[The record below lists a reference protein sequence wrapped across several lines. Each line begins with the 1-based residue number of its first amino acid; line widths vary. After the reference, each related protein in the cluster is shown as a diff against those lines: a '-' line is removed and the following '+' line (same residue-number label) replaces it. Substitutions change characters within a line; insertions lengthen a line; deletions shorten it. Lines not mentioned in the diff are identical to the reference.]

1 MENVLNMLDYIAW
14 RGDLPLTA
22 DGFNEADGAVLARFA
37 YIPFEYFQT
46 PPTRGLVT
54 IRALAEQSLADGSLD
69 RDGRWKLRDREL
81 MAALA
86 GSRRFGELEAGWYF
100 NRFDEALQTQFS
112 AITVKLSP
120 DVHLLAFRG
129 TDNTIVGW
137 KEDLNMSYLCPI
149 PGQKTAA
156 AYAKAVAERV
166 DGRLMFCG
174 HSKGGNLAVY
184 AGAFCGEPV
193 QARLDAV
200 YNYDGPGFFDDILES
215 PGYRA
220 VCGRIRTFIPQF
232 SVVGMLLGREDS
244 SAVVHSG
251 ENGLHQHD
259 MYSWELRGP
268 RFIKLGT
275 VTGGSKFVNSA
286 LKGWIAEMTPEQFE
300 LFADAIY
307 KIMEDTN
314 ARTLHQMR
322 ENLGGTVR
330 SIAHSVG
337 DMDESTRRAVVECV
351 KLLLVNAGRGMK
363 EELRERGS
371 GEKNTF
377 FPEKS

>member
-1 MENVLNMLDYIAW
+1 MENILNMLDYIAW
-14 RGDLPLTA
+14 RGDIPLA
-22 DGFNEADGAVLARFA
+22 ANGFNEADGAVLARFA

-46 PPTRGLVT
+46 PPTQGLVT
-54 IRALAEQSLADGSLD
+54 LRTLAEMSLNDARLD

-86 GSRRFGELEAGWYF
+86 ASRRFGELEAGWYF
-100 NRFDEALQTQFS
+100 NRFDEKLQTQFS

-120 DVHLLAFRG
+120 DTCLLAFRG

-149 PGQKTAA
+149 PGQRTAA
-156 AYAKAVAERV
+156 EYAQAVAERV
-166 DGRLMFCG
+166 GGRLLFCG

-184 AGAFCGEPV
+184 AGAFCGQAV
-193 QARLDAV
+193 QARLDAI
-200 YNYDGPGFFDDILES
+200 YNYDGPGFFDNILES

-220 VCGRIRTFIPQF
+220 VCGRIHTFIPQF
-232 SVVGMLLGREDS
+232 SVVGMLLGRDDS

-259 MYSWELRGP
+259 MYSWEIRGP
-268 RFIKLGT
+268 RFVKLGT
-275 VTGGSKFVNSA
+275 VTGGSKFVDSA
-286 LKGWIAEMTPEQFE
+286 LKGWITQMTPEQFE

-322 ENLGGTVR
+322 ENLVGTIL

-337 DMDESTRRAVVECV
+337 DMDEATRRAVIECV
-351 KLLLVNAGRGMK
+351 KLLVINAGRGMK
-363 EELRERGS
+363 EELMERGIY
-371 GEKNTF
+371 EKNTNS
-377 FPEKS
+377 PEKS

>member
-1 MENVLNMLDYIAW
+1 MENILNMLDYIAW

-46 PPTRGLVT
+46 PPTDGLVT
-54 IRALAEQSLADGSLD
+54 IRALAEQSLTDARLD

-81 MAALA
+81 MAAL
-86 GSRRFGELEAGWYF
+86 GTSRRFGELEAGWYF
-100 NRFDEALQTQFS
+100 NRFDHELQTQFS

-120 DVHLLAFRG
+120 EVYLLAFRG

-156 AYAKAVAERV
+156 AYARAVAERV
-166 DGRLMFCG
+166 NGRLLFCG
-174 HSKGGNLAVY
+174 HSKGGNFAVY
-184 AGAFCGEPV
+184 AGAFCGEAV
-193 QARLDAV
+193 QARLDAI
-200 YNYDGPGFFDDILES
+200 YNYDGPGFFDNILES

-220 VCGRIRTFIPQF
+220 ICGRVHTFIPQF
-232 SVVGMLLGREDS
+232 SVVGMLLGRDDT
-244 SAVVHSG
+244 SAVVHSA

-259 MYSWELRGP
+259 MCSWEIRGP
-268 RFIKLGT
+268 RFAKLGT
-275 VTGGSKFVNSA
+275 VTGGSKFVDSA
-286 LKGWIAEMTPEQFE
+286 LKGWIAAMTPEQFE
-300 LFADAIY
+300 LFADTIY

-314 ARTLHQMR
+314 AHTLHQMR
-322 ENLGGTVR
+322 ENLGGTIL
-330 SIAHSVG
+330 SIVHSVG
-337 DMDESTRRAVVECV
+337 DMDEGTRRAVIECV
-351 KLLLVNAGRGMK
+351 KLLVINAGRGMK
-363 EELRERGS
+363 EELMERGYY
-371 GEKNTF
+371 EKNPN

>member
-1 MENVLNMLDYIAW
+1 MENILNMLDYIAW
-14 RGDLPLTA
+14 RGDIPLA
-22 DGFNEADGAVLARFA
+22 ANGFNEADGAVLARFA

-46 PPTRGLVT
+46 PPTQGLVT
-54 IRALAEQSLADGSLD
+54 LRTLAEMSLNDARLD

-86 GSRRFGELEAGWYF
+86 ASRRFGELEAGWYF
-100 NRFDEALQTQFS
+100 NRFDEKLQTQFS

-120 DVHLLAFRG
+120 DTCLLAFRG

-149 PGQKTAA
+149 PGQRTAA
-156 AYAKAVAERV
+156 EYAQAVAERV
-166 DGRLMFCG
+166 GGRLLFCG

-184 AGAFCGEPV
+184 AGAFCGQAV
-193 QARLDAV
+193 QARLDAI
-200 YNYDGPGFFDDILES
+200 YNYDGPGFFDNILES

-220 VCGRIRTFIPQF
+220 VCGRIHTFIPQF
-232 SVVGMLLGREDS
+232 SVVGMLLGRDDS
-244 SAVVHSG
+244 SAVVHSA

-259 MYSWELRGP
+259 MYSWEIRGP
-268 RFIKLGT
+268 RFVKLGT
-275 VTGGSKFVNSA
+275 VTGGSKFVDSA
-286 LKGWIAEMTPEQFE
+286 LKGWITQMTPEQFE

-322 ENLGGTVR
+322 ENLVGTIL

-337 DMDESTRRAVVECV
+337 DMDEATRRAVIECV
-351 KLLLVNAGRGMK
+351 KLLVINAGRGMK
-363 EELRERGS
+363 EELMERGIY
-371 GEKNTF
+371 EKNTNS
-377 FPEKS
+377 PEKS

>member
-1 MENVLNMLDYIAW
+1 MENILNMLDYIAW
-14 RGDLPLTA
+14 RGDIPLA
-22 DGFNEADGAVLARFA
+22 ANGFNEADGAVLARFA

-46 PPTRGLVT
+46 PPTQGLVT
-54 IRALAEQSLADGSLD
+54 LRALAEMSLNDARLD

-86 GSRRFGELEAGWYF
+86 ASRRFGELEAGWYF
-100 NRFDEALQTQFS
+100 NRFDEKLQTQFS

-120 DVHLLAFRG
+120 DTCLLAFRG

-149 PGQKTAA
+149 PGQRTAA
-156 AYAKAVAERV
+156 EYAQAVAERV
-166 DGRLMFCG
+166 GGRLLFCG

-184 AGAFCGEPV
+184 AGAFCGQAV
-193 QARLDAV
+193 QARLDAI
-200 YNYDGPGFFDDILES
+200 YNYDGPGFFDNILES

-220 VCGRIRTFIPQF
+220 VCGRIHTFIPQF
-232 SVVGMLLGREDS
+232 SVVGMLLGRDDS
-244 SAVVHSG
+244 SAVVHSA

-259 MYSWELRGP
+259 MYSWEIRGP
-268 RFIKLGT
+268 RFVKLGT
-275 VTGGSKFVNSA
+275 VTGGSKFVDSA
-286 LKGWIAEMTPEQFE
+286 LKGWIAQMTPEQFE

-322 ENLGGTVR
+322 ENLVGTIL

-337 DMDESTRRAVVECV
+337 DMDEATRRAVIECV
-351 KLLLVNAGRGMK
+351 KLLVINAGRGMK
-363 EELRERGS
+363 EELMERGIY
-371 GEKNTF
+371 EKNTNS
-377 FPEKS
+377 PEKS